1 MVLARTGRFV
11 GALGMAAVLM
21 LGVVACGGDDDDDDS
36 AGAAASPTGTLAP
49 VSAVDHAN
57 GVQPG
62 PVDVEVDPSAEG
74 VDVTFRTITIQPGAG
89 TGEHCH
95 YGNLV
100 AVVAQGELTHYAD
113 MYPEGVHVYKTG
125 DSIIE
130 GSGYIHQGKN
140 EGDENVVLWVTYITP
155 EGKPLAETELA
166 NCEG

>member
-1 MVLARTGRFV
+1 MGKMMMQVRRAIGTLTMVAILLVA
-11 GALGMAAVLM
+11 
-21 LGVVACGGDDDDDDS
+21 VVACGGTDDDDD
-36 AGAAASPTGTLAP
+36 AGAGPTATLAP

-62 PVDVEVDPSAEG
+62 PVDVEVDASAEG
-74 VDVTFRTITIQPGAG
+74 VDVTIRTITIQPGAG

-100 AVVAQGELTHYAD
+100 AVVAEGELTHYAPT
-113 MYPEGVHVYKTG
+113 YPTGVHVYKAG

-130 GSGYIHQGKN
+130 GNGYIHQGKN

-155 EGKPLAETELA
+155 EGQPLAETDLA
-166 NCEG
+166 NCDG

>member
-1 MVLARTGRFV
+1 MARLKGKRARMVAV
-11 GALGMAAVLM
+11 GALAVLTIA
-21 LGVVACGGDDDDDDS
+21 GCSTSDADDD
-36 AGAAASPTGTLAP
+36 ATPVATLAP

-62 PVDVEVDPSAEG
+62 PVDVDVDASAEG
-74 VDVTFRTITIQPGAG
+74 VDVTIRTITIQPGAG

-100 AVVAQGELTHYAD
+100 AVVAEGELTHYAPT
-113 MYPEGVHVYKTG
+113 YPTGVHVYKPG
-125 DSIIE
+125 DSIVE

-155 EGKPLAETELA
+155 EGQPLAETELA
-166 NCEG
+166 NCD